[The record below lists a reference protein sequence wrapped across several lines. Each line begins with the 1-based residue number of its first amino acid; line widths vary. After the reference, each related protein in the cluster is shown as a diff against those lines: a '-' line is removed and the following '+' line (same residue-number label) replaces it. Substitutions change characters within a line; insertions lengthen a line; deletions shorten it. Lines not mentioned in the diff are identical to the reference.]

1 MAKRKSEHQR
11 RSEAAKRGWE
21 TRRRRETE
29 RRAEA
34 ERRRRSEATKKGWE
48 TRRRREAE
56 RRRRS
61 EAAKKGWETRRRR
74 EAERRAEAER
84 QKRSEAAKKG
94 WETRRRRMQEQ
105 ERRGREFVLQHAK
118 EIGIVG
124 KREQQALLDGL
135 SLRALRGIDQYRS
148 LEITEPQTFSQIC
161 QTLGVSDEICEK
173 LMRYDEVF
181 AEVPQE
187 ALLILAAMI
196 AFDETFALHGVF
208 SDALKNAV
216 VLWLRKLKEFG
227 IPFSYYYALLRAWY

>member
-1 MAKRKSEHQR
+1 MPKRKSEHQR

-21 TRRRRETE
+21 TRRRREAE
-29 RRAEA
+29 RRA
-34 ERRRRSEATKKGWE
+34 
-48 TRRRREAE
+48 EAE

-84 QKRSEAAKKG
+84 RRRSEAAKKG

-105 ERRGREFVLQHAK
+105 ERRGRKFVLQHAK

-124 KREQQALLDGL
+124 KREQQVLLDGF
-135 SLRALRGIDQYRS
+135 SSRALRGVDQYRS
-148 LEITEPQTFSQIC
+148 LKITEPQTFSQIC

-196 AFDETFALHGVF
+196 AFDETFPRTGVF
-208 SDALKNAV
+208 SRAVKYAVALWLKALK
-216 VLWLRKLKEFG
+216 KFG
-227 IPFSYYYALLRAWY
+227 VPFSYYYAILRAWY